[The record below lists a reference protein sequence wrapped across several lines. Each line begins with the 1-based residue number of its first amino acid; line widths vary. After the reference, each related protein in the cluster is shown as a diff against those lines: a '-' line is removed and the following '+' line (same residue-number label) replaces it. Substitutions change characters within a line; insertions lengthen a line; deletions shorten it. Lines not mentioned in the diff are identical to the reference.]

1 MNLKVIKDKKC
12 RQCKEYFQ
20 PSSSTQ
26 IVCRWSCARDYARE
40 KEQKKFNAETR
51 KMKEKIKTLTE
62 HLNDAQKE
70 FNKYIRLRDESQ
82 PCISCQRSHD
92 GQYHAGH
99 YRTTAAATQLR
110 FNEDNCHKQCSVCNN
125 HKSGNVTEYRINL
138 VKKIG
143 QWKVEELECNNQLA
157 DWTIEKA
164 IEIKKQYRD
173 KIKQFN

>member
-26 IVCRWSCARDYARE
+26 IVCNWSCARDYARE

-62 HLNDAQKE
+62 HLNDAQGE
-70 FNKYIRLRDESQ
+70 FNKFIRLRDEGNL
-82 PCISCQRSHD
+82 CISCQNPPKKKN
-92 GQYHAGH
+92 AGH
-99 YRTTAAATQLR
+99 YRTTAAASQLR
-110 FNEDNCHKQCSVCNN
+110 FNEDNCNLQCEHCNT

-143 QWKVEELECNNQLA
+143 QWKVEELERNNQLA

-164 IEIKKQYRD
+164 IEIKKQYRE
-173 KIKQFN
+173 KCKQFN